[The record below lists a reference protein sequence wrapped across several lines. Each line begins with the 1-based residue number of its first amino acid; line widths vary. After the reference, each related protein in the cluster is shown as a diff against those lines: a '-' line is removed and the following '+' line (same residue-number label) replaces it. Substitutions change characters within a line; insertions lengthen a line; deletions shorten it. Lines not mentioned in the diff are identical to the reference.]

1 MTIGDRGCPTRL
13 SQRQRSGGTGGIMEP
28 GFNLLQLNRRRLIIL
43 IVLAVVTIS
52 AGIALVVL
60 TLYHPDL
67 IALQLT
73 TGIVFSL
80 TLVIMLWLA
89 MDPDSQAARQSDDL
103 LKLASQMLD
112 CTKNGMTVEAA
123 QRVCELLLP
132 ATPAIAV
139 AITDTE
145 VILGYAGYNAANNP
159 SGTAIRTTA
168 THETIADGKPRI
180 LHDTGDIG
188 LPMSS
193 ARINAAIIQPLYIGN
208 EIMGT
213 LKFYYR
219 RANQISET
227 QKSVAHGFAELLSTQ
242 MAASALEEQTKLAT
256 SMELKALQ
264 AQINPHFLFNTINT
278 IASLIRTDPAKAR
291 ILLRDFAVFYRSTLE
306 DANDL
311 IALEREVQQ
320 VERYLSFEIAR
331 FGEDRLELKVDIQP
345 DVYGMLV
352 PSFMIQPLVENAVK
366 HAMRA
371 EGKLTISITGYT
383 DGDSIVISVKDD
395 GVGMTEE
402 QMATMMDGEST
413 TGLGIAVR
421 NVRDRM
427 RGYFGPESHM
437 DIESQPGVGTK
448 VSFTLDRGVAESGGY
463 LDTVKLQESTRPD
476 IPSPVVE

>member
-1 MTIGDRGCPTRL
+1 MRET
-13 SQRQRSGGTGGIMEP
+13 MEP
-28 GFNLLQLNRRRLIIL
+28 GFNLLRLNRRRRATLIIL
-43 IVLAVVTIS
+43 AVISIS
-52 AGIALVVL
+52 AGAALVVL
-60 TLYHPDL
+60 TVTHVDA
-67 IALQLT
+67 IVAQLT
-73 TGIVFSL
+73 TGLVFSL
-80 TLVIMLWLA
+80 ALVAMLWLA
-89 MDPDSQAARQSDDL
+89 LDPDTQAARQSDDL
-103 LKLASQMLD
+103 LKMASQMLD
-112 CTKNGMTVEAA
+112 CMKNGMTVEAA
-123 QRVCELLLP
+123 QQICELLLP

-145 VILGYAGYNAANNP
+145 HILGYAGYNAASNP
-159 SGTAIRTTA
+159 AGTNIRTTA

-193 ARINAAIIQPLYIGN
+193 ARINAAIIQPLFIGKK
-208 EIMGT
+208 IMGT
-213 LKFYYR
+213 LKFYYF

-227 QKSVAHGFAELLSTQ
+227 QKSVAHGFADLLSTQ
-242 MAASALEEQTKLAT
+242 MAAVALEEQTKLAT

-291 ILLRDFAVFYRSTLE
+291 ELLRDFAVFYRSTLE

-311 IALEREVQQ
+311 IPLEREVKQ

-331 FGEDRLELKVDIQP
+331 FGEERLELKVDIEP
-345 DVYGMLV
+345 EMYSMLV
-352 PSFMIQPLVENAVK
+352 PSFLIQPLVENAVK

-371 EGKLTISITGYT
+371 EGKLTISIFGSIE
-383 DGDSIVISVKDD
+383 GDTMIISVVDD

-402 QMATMMDGEST
+402 QLASMMDGEST

-421 NVRDRM
+421 NVRDRV

-437 DIESQPGVGTK
+437 DVESTLGEGTK
-448 VSFTLDRGVAESGGY
+448 VTITLDRATVESGGF
-463 LDTVKLQESTRPD
+463 LDTEKLQESARPE
-476 IPSPVVE
+476 IPTAVVE